1 MLPPI
6 SSIGSLPSV
15 DQLTLNPAAKTADG
29 GEFAKLF
36 QSTIQQVA
44 QTQTSAD
51 TAVKSFLNGDGGE
64 LHSTVLATQKADLE
78 FDMFL
83 QVRNKVVSAYQEVM
97 KIQL

>member
-15 DQLTLNPAAKTADG
+15 DQLSLHSTTKAAGD
-29 GEFAKLF
+29 GEFSKLF
-36 QSTIQQVA
+36 QSTIQHVA
-44 QTQTSAD
+44 QTQASAD

-64 LHSTVLATQKADLE
+64 LHSTILSTQKADLE

-83 QVRNKVVSAYQEVM
+83 QVRNKVVSAYQDIM